1 MCELIIKKNNE
12 VDDVLLDEVL
22 QFDRGIFS
30 SYDDYAFPDDYLKKL
45 YEKSKDGMFVLLNDN
60 QVVGYVNCIFLS
72 DKNKDEYLQTKD
84 YLSLENIAF
93 KTGYN
98 NMYFYTL
105 ALDEKY
111 RDTNAVKYLMSHFA
125 KWLYEEKQKGKIIK
139 SCITEIITEDGISS
153 ALKMQMEPVDIDNN
167 GLGIYYSP
175 DCLNNYIDE
184 MIHSDYCSNKII
196 KQKK

>member
-84 YLSLENIAF
+84 YLSLENILF

-125 KWLYEEKQKGKIIK
+125 KWLYEE
-139 SCITEIITEDGISS
+139 
-153 ALKMQMEPVDIDNN
+153 
-167 GLGIYYSP
+167 
-175 DCLNNYIDE
+175 
-184 MIHSDYCSNKII
+184 NK
-196 KQKK
+196 KEK